1 MTSVRAEPESSDKS
15 EARAEDDSSDKSGAR
30 AEDDSSDECETKYL
44 RDSLCHLSCLIQP
57 VPLDEHLRHLSHWV
71 LSGEHHS

>member
-15 EARAEDDSSDKSGAR
+15 EATAVTSVRAEDDSSDKSGAR

-57 VPLDEHLRHLSHWV
+57 VPLDEHLRHLSH
-71 LSGEHHS
+71 